1 VTDTPVSRET
11 PDRLAGL
18 AALIRAWN
26 PRINLV
32 SPADL
37 PRLEERHIAD
47 SLQLAE
53 FLPPGETRLVDL
65 GSGGGLPGLVLAAVV
80 ARPVHLV
87 EADRRKAAFL
97 SIASAELG
105 LAHVTVHPCR
115 IEALRLPRPAGIVT
129 ARALAPLPRLLGYAA
144 GLLAEGGIALFPK
157 GRQADAELTEAA
169 QSWTFDLERFPSR
182 TDPHASILRFTR
194 LRPAGR

>member
-1 VTDTPVSRET
+1 VSDAPVSRET
-11 PDRLAGL
+11 SERLAEL
-18 AALIRAWN
+18 AALIRSWN

-37 PRLEERHIAD
+37 PRLEERHLED
-47 SLQLAE
+47 SLQLAA

-80 ARPVHLV
+80 DRPVHLV

-97 SIASAELG
+97 STAAGQLG
-105 LAHVTVHPCR
+105 LRHVTVHPSR
-115 IEALRLPRPAGIVT
+115 IEAVRLPGPAGIVT

-144 GLLAEGGIALFPK
+144 ALLGEGGVAVFPK
-157 GRQADAELTEAA
+157 GRQVDAELTEAA
-169 QSWTFDLERFPSR
+169 QSWTFELERFPSR
-182 TDPHASILRFTR
+182 TDPHASILRFAR
-194 LRPAGR
+194 LRPSGR